1 MESQKNITFAY
12 NVGPYN
18 LSEIFGNGNES
29 FANFKNF
36 LSWGVTGQFI
46 LAFEQYLKYAKKLDR
61 VTYIFYDQTYKF
73 IPNSTNPETALII
86 NSPDID
92 IWIPPYRM
100 SETLMP
106 VMDFSYPISLLDYMF
121 VTRKPKYRPQ
131 IFGIFQTFSLPVWIT
146 TAFVFLAML
155 LVHHIILKCKCNFA
169 KILFHVF
176 AVLMKQGSAIAP
188 SSLGEKILVHSWI
201 LGCMILC
208 LSYESVFLS
217 FLSFPPV
224 TKIKLLSE
232 LALAVQKGDIQCM
245 SYYQAGV
252 ANYLLNTNDESLKVI
267 ATDILKNNLSY
278 GFTEGEFLNEKKKNY
293 ALFIDSHRADHY
305 REKFFVSEDRFMKSL
320 FAFGIQ
326 KNFSFRDLLNI
337 FIHRMMAS
345 GIFFKY
351 KSEVDFWRS
360 FYYFSQEQDDNF
372 EKRKL
377 TLTDLAPAFIFLL
390 SGYTVSFIV
399 LIGEILFNKKKVNQ
413 SIKRKMK
420 RKRKV
425 HFELSV

>member
-1 MESQKNITFAY
+1 MEGQKKVTFAY
-12 NVGPYN
+12 YVGPYN
-18 LSEIFGNGNES
+18 LSEILGNGNEP
-29 FANFKNF
+29 FANLKNF
-36 LSWGVTGQFI
+36 LSWTVNGRFI
-46 LAFEQYLKYAKKLDR
+46 FAFEQYLKHAKKLDR
-61 VTYIFYDQTYKF
+61 ITYIFYDQAYNF
-73 IPNSTNPETALII
+73 II
-86 NSPDID
+86 NSTHPESGWIINSSDID
-92 IWIPPYRM
+92 IWIPEFRM
-100 SETLMP
+100 PETTSM
-106 VMDFSYPISLLDYMF
+106 MDFTYPTSLLDFTF

-146 TAFVFLAML
+146 MAFVFLAML
-155 LVHHIILKCKCNFA
+155 LVHHIILKHKFNFV

-176 AVLMKQGSAIAP
+176 AVLMKQGSVIAH
-188 SSLGEKILVHSWI
+188 SSLGENILVYSWT

-208 LSYESVFLS
+208 LAYDSVFLS

-224 TKIKLLSE
+224 TKIKHLSD
-232 LALAVQKGDIQCM
+232 LTLAVQKGDIQCI
-245 SYYQAGV
+245 SYYKSGV
-252 ANYLLNTNDESLKVI
+252 AHYLLNTNDESLKMI

-278 GFTEGEFLNEKKKNY
+278 GYTEYGFFKEKKKNY
-293 ALFIDSHRADHY
+293 ALFIDSNSADLY

-320 FAFGIQ
+320 YAFCIR
-326 KNFSFRDLLNI
+326 KNFSFKDLLDT

-345 GIFFKY
+345 GIFLKY
-351 KSEVDFWRS
+351 DSDADFLWS
-360 FYYFSQEQDDNF
+360 MVYFSQEQDDDF

-377 TLTDLAPAFIFLL
+377 TLTDVAPAFIFLL